1 MLAKAKWQKIL
12 STSTKKIVSLYQP
25 LAINPLKGV
34 SLRLFNRRKKIS
46 ISNELSKTAEFSNSA
61 KADLI
66 VAMRGNNQTICLVPF
81 FKNTIDWMFED
92 SKGE

>member
-1 MLAKAKWQKIL
+1 VKVKVLFVWAENAGKSQMAEDFANKDE
-12 STSTKKIVSLYQP
+12 KIVSLYQP

-66 VAMRGNNQTICLVPF
+66 VAM
-81 FKNTIDWMFED
+81 
-92 SKGE
+92 